1 MKYIEIRL
9 NVKANNVSLV
19 TDVIAALLA
28 EAGYDSFVPDATGVC
43 AYIPENKYSEP
54 ALQQIID
61 NLPIDAKVDWTCKHF
76 ADQNWNEEW
85 EKHYFQPIVV
95 DNECVIHSTFHTDIP
110 DVRYKIVID
119 PKMAFGTGHHETT
132 SLMLEWIL
140 RHDFEGEH
148 VLDMGCGTAILAILA
163 RMRNAK
169 HVTAIDIDEWAYEN
183 AKENIRLNETDRIEV
198 LLGDKQLLHTGLSF
212 DTVLANINRNIL
224 LNDMKQYVACMHTD
238 SELYMSGFYVDDI
251 AAIREEAEKNGLT
264 FVHYKE
270 KNRWAEVKFI
280 YKG

>member
-85 EKHYFQPIVV
+85 EKHYFQPIVF

-212 DTVLANINRNIL
+212 DTVLANINRNIHL
-224 LNDMKQYVACMHTD
+224 DNMQAYASVMHPGSTI
-238 SELYMSGFYVDDI
+238 YMSGFYTQDLPI
-251 AAIREEAEKNGLT
+251 LQECAAQYGLHYKKHLEKNNWVAAR
-264 FVHYKE
+264 FEKE
-270 KNRWAEVKFI
+270 
-280 YKG
+280 

>member
-28 EAGYDSFVPDATGVC
+28 KAGYDSFVPDATGVC

-110 DVRYKIVID
+110 DVRY
-119 PKMAFGTGHHETT
+119 
-132 SLMLEWIL
+132 
-140 RHDFEGEH
+140 
-148 VLDMGCGTAILAILA
+148 
-163 RMRNAK
+163 
-169 HVTAIDIDEWAYEN
+169 
-183 AKENIRLNETDRIEV
+183 
-198 LLGDKQLLHTGLSF
+198 
-212 DTVLANINRNIL
+212 
-224 LNDMKQYVACMHTD
+224 
-238 SELYMSGFYVDDI
+238 
-251 AAIREEAEKNGLT
+251 
-264 FVHYKE
+264 
-270 KNRWAEVKFI
+270 
-280 YKG
+280 

>member
-9 NVKANNVSLV
+9 NVKANDVSLV

-140 RHDFEGEH
+140 RHDFEGDH

-224 LNDMKQYVACMHTD
+224 LNDMKQYVTCMHTN

-251 AAIREEAEKNGLT
+251 AAIREEAEKNGLA
-264 FVHYKE
+264 FIHYKE
-270 KNRWAEVKFI
+270 KNRWAEVKFV

>member
-1 MKYIEIRL
+1 M
-9 NVKANNVSLV
+9 
-19 TDVIAALLA
+19 
-28 EAGYDSFVPDATGVC
+28 G
-43 AYIPENKYSEP
+43 
-54 ALQQIID
+54 
-61 NLPIDAKVDWTCKHF
+61 
-76 ADQNWNEEW
+76 
-85 EKHYFQPIVV
+85 KHYFQPIVV

-212 DTVLANINRNIL
+212 DTVLANINRNIHL
-224 LNDMKQYVACMHTD
+224 DNMQAYASVMHQGSTI
-238 SELYMSGFYVDDI
+238 YMSGFYTQDLPI
-251 AAIREEAEKNGLT
+251 LQECAAQYGL
-264 FVHYKE
+264 HYKKHLE
-270 KNRWAEVKFI
+270 KTTGSPPDLRKNKYKGICKNRCLFI
-280 YKG
+280 VTKIGDMPRLSQEEPVPYRVCASPVHQCSSLPNSPAKQ

>member
-224 LNDMKQYVACMHTD
+224 LNDMKQYVACMHTN

-251 AAIREEAEKNGLT
+251 AAIREEAEKNGLA
-264 FVHYKE
+264 FIHYKE